1 MRKTRSIWS
10 SLKKVGV
17 PPPSGVGQAG
27 VFRLNA
33 GQAAPFLF
41 KVFDIGIGAALV
53 FGNDFIAAAVVA
65 DGIAKGDV
73 NVKGER
79 FI

>member
-1 MRKTRSIWS
+1 MRGKQ
-10 SLKKVGV
+10 LH
-17 PPPSGVGQAG
+17 
-27 VFRLNA
+27 F
-33 GQAAPFLF
+33 FF